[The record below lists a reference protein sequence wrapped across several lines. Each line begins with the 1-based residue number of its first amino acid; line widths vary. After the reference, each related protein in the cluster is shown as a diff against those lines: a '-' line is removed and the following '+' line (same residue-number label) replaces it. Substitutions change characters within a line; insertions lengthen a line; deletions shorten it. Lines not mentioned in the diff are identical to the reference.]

1 MAHLT
6 VITPPTLSLVS
17 LDDAKT
23 CLRVEDTFND
33 AYLTRLID
41 TVRAEV
47 ERVGGVA
54 LGTQTLEYIES
65 LRVPQHRRM
74 IAYPRQ
80 PYFALPRAP
89 LQMVE
94 SVQALDPY
102 GAWQDV
108 DLADVIAYD
117 DRPPRL
123 FLISPFVSAIGLHT
137 LAIRA
142 IRVRYTAGYI
152 DAASVPSEYIQT
164 MYELLAFRYENREG
178 GPPPSGIL
186 ANIQR
191 GHMRL

>member
-6 VITPPTLSLVS
+6 VIIPPMLSLVS

-23 CLRVEDTFND
+23 YLRVEDSFND
-33 AYLTRLID
+33 ADITRLID
-41 TVRAEV
+41 IVRAEV

-54 LGTQTLEYIES
+54 LGTQTLEYTES
-65 LRVPQHRRM
+65 LRVPQHHRM

-80 PYFALPRAP
+80 PYVALPRAP

-108 DLADVIAYD
+108 DLTGVVTYD

-123 FLISPFVSAIGLHT
+123 FLIRPFAYAIGLHT

-142 IRVRYTAGYI
+142 LRIRYTAGYI
-152 DAASVPSEYIQT
+152 DAASVPSEYIQA

-178 GPPPSGIL
+178 GSPPSGIL